1 MEFIKLLLVVT
12 LLTLI
17 PGQVLRIPQS
27 SAFGAVTLSDISV
40 LALDFFFVFFALTQK
55 KSLKFPSKI
64 FFPFILF
71 SLWSLATIIWALT
84 IFSPQEVATSL
95 LFLARFIGYFFLSV
109 VVFNLIPKTQIKRW
123 INLILAIGTL
133 YTLIGFLQF
142 FTIPDLTFLTPLGW
156 DPHQR
161 RIVATVIDP
170 NFSGYIFVLL
180 FSLAASHYFELARN
194 KPSYFFAPKK
204 TLYAFVALISF
215 IALVL
220 TFSRSSYLAFIT
232 VITIIGIA
240 KSRRLLLG
248 AFVILLLIF
257 LTVPQVRTRIVG
269 ALKVDETAQFRIESW
284 QNALVII
291 GDNPLFGVGFN
302 TYRFAQERYNFFTI
316 DNPLGGHSGGGVD
329 SSLLLVTATT
339 GIIGVSLF
347 ILFLGSIIRTVA
359 KGASSNSLHLATL
372 ASVVALLIHSIFVN
386 SLFFPQIMLLI
397 FPLIGLCALTGGT
410 HSLYDS

>member
-27 SAFGAVTLSDISV
+27 SAFGAVTLTDISV
-40 LALDFFFVFFALTQK
+40 LVLDFLFIFYSLAIK
-55 KSLKFPSKI
+55 KSLKFPPKI
-64 FFPFILF
+64 FFPFTLF
-71 SLWSLATIIWALT
+71 AAWSLATIIWALT
-84 IFSPQEVATSL
+84 IFSPQEVAASS

-109 VVFNLIPKTQIKRW
+109 VVFNLIPTTQVKKW

-133 YTLIGFLQF
+133 YALIGFLQF
-142 FTIPDLTFLTPLGW
+142 FIIPDLTFLTPLGW

-180 FSLAASHYFELARN
+180 FSIAASYYFYSVKKLPYFIVSLA
-194 KPSYFFAPKK
+194 S
-204 TLYAFVALISF
+204 FVALI
-215 IALVL
+215 L

-232 VITIIGIA
+232 ATAIVGIV
-240 KSRRLLLG
+240 KSRKLLFG
-248 AFVILLLIF
+248 AFVVLVLIF
-257 LTVPQVRTRIVG
+257 VTVSQVRTRIIG
-269 ALKVDETAQFRIESW
+269 AFEVDETSQARIESW

-291 GDNPLFGVGFN
+291 KDNPLFGVGFN
-302 TYRFAQERYNFFTI
+302 TYRFAQERYNFFAI
-316 DNPLGGHSGGGVD
+316 DNPRGGHSGGGVD

-339 GIIGVSLF
+339 GIIGISLF
-347 ILFLGSIIRTVA
+347 ILFLGSIIKTVA
-359 KGASSNSLHLATL
+359 KGASTNPLNLATL
-372 ASVVALLIHSIFVN
+372 ASLVALLVHSIFVN

-397 FPLIGLCALTGGT
+397 FPLIGLAAK
-410 HSLYDS
+410 HDS